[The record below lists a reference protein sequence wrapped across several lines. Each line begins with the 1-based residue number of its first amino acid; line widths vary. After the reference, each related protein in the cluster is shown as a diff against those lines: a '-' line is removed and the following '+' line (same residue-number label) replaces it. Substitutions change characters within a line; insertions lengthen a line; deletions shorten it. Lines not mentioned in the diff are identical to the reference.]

1 MSKKMPMENT
11 MYPKFVNGDDAMKYF
26 AELHDIDLAK
36 YSVTTKL
43 KAWLGTYYGVYKFDV
58 NKLNPVL
65 VDKYKLVNM
74 EVNFQG
80 PKGLLLSLIDGNATM
95 ITCYPVQLRNYD
107 VAVSFP
113 QRTYFERS
121 VQEFGLGDYNCGL
134 SACIQAHQTQR
145 PDHDSNDVTF
155 IDLWGNV
162 RNLFTDSGAF
172 SRECEALRKKV
183 ALI

>member
-1 MSKKMPMENT
+1 MHTENI
-11 MYPKFVNGDDAMKYF
+11 MYPKFVNGDDALKYF
-26 AELHDIDLAK
+26 ADVHNIDLDK
-36 YSVTTKL
+36 YKVTTRL
-43 KAWLGTYYGVYKFDV
+43 KAWLGTYYGVYKFDH

-80 PKGLLLSLIDGNATM
+80 PKGLMLSLIDGHTAM
-95 ITCYPVQLRNYD
+95 ITCYPIQLRDYD

-121 VQEFGLGDYNCGL
+121 VQEFSEGDFNCGL

-145 PDHDSNDVTF
+145 PDHDSNNVTF

-162 RNLFTDSGAF
+162 RNLFTDGGAF
-172 SRECEALRKKV
+172 TRECESLRKKV
-183 ALI
+183 KLI